1 MNQLLPM
8 LMVALAATGP
18 AEACEVRSG
27 PTAPVVVELYTSEG
41 CDSCPPADRWLSS
54 LKDRAGVVPLA
65 FHVDYWDRL
74 GWVDRF
80 ASAAHTQRQQQRQRT
95 SGARFIYT
103 PQVIAN
109 GMDWRRW
116 PGALPAQDRSTVALV
131 LSRSGSHVQAQV
143 TPTPQSPAELSG
155 YWAAVEHGQVSRI
168 GSGENK
174 GATLHHDHVVRA
186 YQPAGTWRGPRE
198 LVWGAAPAAA
208 NGRGIVFVVEDAA
221 TGRPVQAVSL
231 AC

>member
-1 MNQLLPM
+1 MNRLIASV
-8 LMVALAATGP
+8 MVALIAPAAG
-18 AEACEVRSG
+18 ACEVSSG
-27 PTAPVVVELYTSEG
+27 LTAPVVVELYTSEG

-54 LKDRAGVVPLA
+54 LRGRAGVVALA

-109 GMDWRRW
+109 GIDWRRW
-116 PGALPAQDRSTVALV
+116 PDALPAQVPSTVALV
-131 LSRSGSHVQAQV
+131 LSRRGSQLQAQV

-155 YWAAVEHGQVSRI
+155 YWAVVEHGQVSRV
-168 GSGENK
+168 GAGENR

-186 YQPAGTWRGPRE
+186 YQAVGAWHGPRVLAWE
-198 LVWGAAPAAA
+198 ASPAPA
-208 NGRGIVFVVEDAA
+208 NERTVVFVVEDAV
-221 TGRPVQAVSL
+221 TGRPLQAASL

>member
-1 MNQLLPM
+1 MNLLIASVT
-8 LMVALAATGP
+8 VALGASAA
-18 AEACEVRSG
+18 ACEVSSG
-27 PTAPVVVELYTSEG
+27 TTAPVVVELYTSEG
-41 CDSCPPADRWLSS
+41 CDSCPPADRWLST
-54 LKDRAGVVPLA
+54 LKGRADVVALA

-103 PQVIAN
+103 PQVLAS

-116 PGALPAQDRSTVALV
+116 PHALPVPAPSTVALV
-131 LSRSGSHVQAQV
+131 MSRRGSQVQAQV
-143 TPTPQSPAELSG
+143 TPTPQAPAELSG
-155 YWAAVEHGQVSRI
+155 YWALVEHGQVSRV
-168 GSGENK
+168 GAGENR

-186 YQPAGTWRGPRE
+186 YQPAGVWRGPRVLTWE
-198 LVWGAAPAAA
+198 ATPPVTAE
-208 NGRGIVFVVEDAA
+208 GRSLVFVVEDAA

-231 AC
+231 GC